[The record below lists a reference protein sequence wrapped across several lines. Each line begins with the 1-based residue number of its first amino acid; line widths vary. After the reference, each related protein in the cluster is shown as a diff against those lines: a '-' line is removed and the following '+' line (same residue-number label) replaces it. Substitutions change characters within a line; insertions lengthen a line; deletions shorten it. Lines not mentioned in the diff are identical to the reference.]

1 MIEAETERGER
12 LARCWRHEGALTP
25 AALAARVRWQLE
37 GWLTA
42 EVGDDD
48 TVDELATSAL
58 VLLRLVPDEVLP
70 ATGRQLGFWGGDPAA
85 ADRAGRV
92 LARVQGML
100 GHPTVVTAVPQ
111 GGRTPGERVRWVP
124 WGDPREPARP
134 LDAVAAPGANAREV
148 PPWPGAI
155 PAPAPARVFDPPPP
169 AELLDAAGEVVTVSG
184 RGDPSAAAG
193 APAVRGAAGPRGR
206 DHRVG
211 GALGARRPLVG
222 PAGAD
227 APCLLAGVVGS
238 ARRRARRLSR
248 RGDRGARRARG
259 DLRLSQRTS
268 AISYVSV

>member
-12 LARCWRHEGALTP
+12 LTRRWRHEGALTP

-42 EVGDDD
+42 EAGDDD
-48 TVDELATSAL
+48 TVDELATSGL

-100 GHPTVVTAVPQ
+100 GHPAVVTAVPQ

-134 LDAVAAPGANAREV
+134 LDAVAAPGASARET
-148 PPWPGAI
+148 PPWPGTI
-155 PAPAPARVFDPPPP
+155 PAPAPARVFDPPSP

-184 RGDPSAAAG
+184 RGDPSAPPARLRCAAL
-193 APAVRGAAGPRGR
+193 PDRGGEITAWAGPWAH
-206 DHRVG
+206 D
-211 GALGARRPLVG
+211 ARWW
-222 PAGAD
+222 D
-227 APCLLAGVVGS
+227 
-238 ARRRARRLSR
+238 RRTRARRAYWQVLVDVPDGER
-248 RGDRGARRARG
+248 VACLVAVTAGHAA
-259 DLRLSQRTS
+259 LE
-268 AISYVSV
+268 AIYD